1 MKTLKKLRIALLGCM
16 ALVAFNTSAQTRNV
30 PVSCSWVLVSSSSG
44 SSGAIINLKCQEST
58 GSIAATKVINYRT
71 GMPQS
76 CSISLSSGVF
86 NSGTCQNESLYR
98 EKITVSPCKNSGTY
112 IASGCA
118 NSMTSSAGFGAEV
131 IRLCG
136 AANCVTYQNL
146 GGVNGCYRESPF
158 LNAYC
163 K

>member
-1 MKTLKKLRIALLGCM
+1 MKILKKLGVALLGCM
-16 ALVAFNTSAQTRNV
+16 ALVAFNANAQTQNV

-44 SSGAIINLKCQEST
+44 SSGAIIHLKCQEST
-58 GSIAATKVINYRT
+58 GNIAATKVINYRT
-71 GMPQS
+71 GMPQL

-86 NSGTCQNESLYR
+86 NSGTCENPNLYR
-98 EKITVSPCKNSGTY
+98 KVDNLCKNSGTY

-136 AANCVTYQNL
+136 GASCVTYQNL

>member
-1 MKTLKKLRIALLGCM
+1 MKALKKLGIALLGCM
-16 ALVAFNTSAQTRNV
+16 ALVAFNTSAQTQNV

-44 SSGAIINLKCQEST
+44 PSGAIINLKCQEST
-58 GSIAATKVINYRT
+58 GNIAATKVINYRT
-71 GMPQS
+71 GMPQT

-86 NSGTCQNESLYR
+86 NSGTCENPNLYR
-98 EKITVSPCKNSGTY
+98 KVDNICKNSGTY

-136 AANCVTYQNL
+136 AAN
-146 GGVNGCYRESPF
+146 
-158 LNAYC
+158 
-163 K
+163 

>member
-1 MKTLKKLRIALLGCM
+1 MRGIKYIGI
-16 ALVAFNTSAQTRNV
+16 LVLAMFASGHVAAQTQVKV
-30 PVSCSWVLVSSSSG
+30 PVSCSWVMVSST
-44 SSGAIINLKCQEST
+44 SGATGATVNLKCAEST
-58 GSIAATKVINYRT
+58 GVIAATKVINYRLNQPT
-71 GMPQS
+71 T
-76 CSISLSSGVF
+76 CSISLYSGIY
-86 NSGTCQNESLYR
+86 NSGTCESPNLYRQGESL
-98 EKITVSPCKNSGTY
+98 CKNAGTY

-118 NSMTSSAGFGAEV
+118 NSMTSSTGFGAEV